1 MFPYQDAKRP
11 IEERVA
17 DLLSRMTDEEKVA
30 QMDMIRGVEL
40 ATQVHPAH
48 FCSVDPDSDYHWDRV
63 DASIG
68 EKGIGFVHDV
78 YSSARV
84 LNLLQKYFVEKTRLG
99 IPCIFTGEAL
109 HGISYPGATSFPMPI
124 ALGATFDPETTHAV
138 GHAIGKETR
147 TLGITEILAPNLDLA
162 REVRWGRIEETFGED
177 TYLSSQ
183 MAYAIITGEQ
193 NHGDMTRDAAIACE
207 PKHYLGHGVPEGG
220 TNCAPLHAGV
230 REVETYYLPVF
241 EAGIKKAG
249 AYNAM
254 AAYHSIDAEPVVGSA
269 HYLRKVLKD
278 RLGMRGYVR
287 ADFGSVARL
296 HHTHHMTAG
305 DKDSIATAV
314 NAGLDVQ
321 GFDYSNAVWQKN
333 LLDNLADGTISREVI
348 DDAVSRVL
356 RVKFELGLFENPYMP
371 EGREDEILRCEQHK
385 QVSLH
390 AARQAIT
397 LLQNKNARLPLA
409 KDGTRIALLGPS
421 SANQRLGGYSSVPW
435 GYRVPSLLDELSAMD
450 GISVRQCAG
459 SGITDQDVDALPLSW
474 YPDGVEME
482 YYSEPNFGGTMV
494 GREMARQV
502 NFTWVLVKP
511 HRDLPFNNYSVRMR
525 ARICPDTRTYCGVD
539 AFDGWLIFTGNENV
553 KVWVDGE
560 LRIDGRSDGGRA
572 MPRTWMHFA
581 NGESHVVEIEL
592 PHIGACHNLTLS
604 VDNRSDS
611 MEEAIAIA
619 RESDV
624 AVIVCG
630 DDKVTSGEGMDRS
643 EIKLFGRQRELIR
656 RVAETG
662 TPIVLVLENGKPVE
676 LSEEVGLC
684 DAILET
690 WYGGEHG
697 ARAIAEA
704 LFGAFSP
711 AGRLPISFPRSMGA
725 TPCFYNRLPG
735 GGEHYLE
742 GPKAALFPFGHGLS
756 YTEFA
761 YGEPRVEQ
769 TGKYDFTVS
778 LDVSNVGGVDADE
791 VVQLYVRDVVSS
803 IVTPDREL
811 RGFSRVHIPAGETKT
826 VSFSLDFDSFKL
838 LDRTMTWVV
847 EPGDFEIMIGASS
860 TDIRRTVTIKID
872 EV

>member
-1 MFPYQDAKRP
+1 
-11 IEERVA
+11 
-17 DLLSRMTDEEKVA
+17 
-30 QMDMIRGVEL
+30 
-40 ATQVHPAH
+40 
-48 FCSVDPDSDYHWDRV
+48 
-63 DASIG
+63 
-68 EKGIGFVHDV
+68 
-78 YSSARV
+78 
-84 LNLLQKYFVEKTRLG
+84 
-99 IPCIFTGEAL
+99 
-109 HGISYPGATSFPMPI
+109 
-124 ALGATFDPETTHAV
+124 
-138 GHAIGKETR
+138 
-147 TLGITEILAPNLDLA
+147 
-162 REVRWGRIEETFGED
+162 
-177 TYLSSQ
+177 
-183 MAYAIITGEQ
+183 
-193 NHGDMTRDAAIACE
+193 
-207 PKHYLGHGVPEGG
+207 
-220 TNCAPLHAGV
+220 
-230 REVETYYLPVF
+230 
-241 EAGIKKAG
+241 
-249 AYNAM
+249 
-254 AAYHSIDAEPVVGSA
+254 
-269 HYLRKVLKD
+269 
-278 RLGMRGYVR
+278 
-287 ADFGSVARL
+287 
-296 HHTHHMTAG
+296 
-305 DKDSIATAV
+305 
-314 NAGLDVQ
+314 
-321 GFDYSNAVWQKN
+321 
-333 LLDNLADGTISREVI
+333 
-348 DDAVSRVL
+348 
-356 RVKFELGLFENPYMP
+356 
-371 EGREDEILRCEQHK
+371 
-385 QVSLH
+385 
-390 AARQAIT
+390 
-397 LLQNKNARLPLA
+397 
-409 KDGTRIALLGPS
+409 
-421 SANQRLGGYSSVPW
+421 
-435 GYRVPSLLDELSAMD
+435 
-450 GISVRQCAG
+450 
-459 SGITDQDVDALPLSW
+459 
-474 YPDGVEME
+474 
-482 YYSEPNFGGTMV
+482 MV

-502 NFTWVLVKP
+502 NFTWVLAKP

-539 AFDGWLIFTGNENV
+539 AFDGWLIFTGNDNV

-756 YTEFA
+756 YTEFT

-769 TGKYDFTVS
+769 TGQYDFTVS
-778 LDVSNVGGVDADE
+778 VDVSNVGSMDADE

-872 EV
+872 